1 MPKDRHHDILDEPAQ
16 RLRRLWAAV
25 FTQAL
30 ADAHRDPH
38 DTWLDSHD
46 ARTVAALA
54 GLDPDVVRDLA
65 HRRRAEAA
73 AANPATNASLTDGK
87 AKSNA

>member
-1 MPKDRHHDILDEPAQ
+1 MPKDRHHDILDAPAR

-30 ADAHRDPH
+30 ADARRDPN
-38 DTWLDSHD
+38 DRWLESHD

-65 HRRRAEAA
+65 RRRRSAA
-73 AANPATNASLTDGK
+73 CAAIPATNTPLTSSK
-87 AKSNA
+87 ETSNV